1 VASAGGSRG
10 ARLAVDVRALARRY
24 RRALKA
30 AGLDTAHRFH
40 DLPQT
45 FGTAAAGV
53 PMRTLQEWMGHR
65 RLSTTHLYAD
75 YAPSPH
81 EATMVARA
89 FERGSRF
96 GFRSERI

>member
-1 VASAGGSRG
+1 
-10 ARLAVDVRALARRY
+10 
-24 RRALKA
+24 
-30 AGLDTAHRFH
+30 
-40 DLPQT
+40 
-45 FGTAAAGV
+45 
-53 PMRTLQEWMGHR
+53 MGHR